1 MIHVVT
7 SATIR
12 ALRTRFPRLKALLA
26 REGEIVITD
35 RGRPA
40 YLLRIYNE
48 PPRARVAPVNYFDR
62 LKARQPTPLSRAASR
77 ALDTTDRGER

>member
-1 MIHVVT
+1 MIHIVT
-7 SATIR
+7 SATVR

-40 YLLRIYNE
+40 YLLRVYNE
-48 PPRARVAPVNYFDR
+48 PPPAGVEPVDYFER
-62 LKARQPTPLSRAASR
+62 LKLRQPRPLSRAASR
-77 ALDTTDRGER
+77 ALDATDRGER